1 MFWRLLLSLPALIG
15 QCFRAI
21 FIGAMIGPV
30 AFFLGQ
36 LLPRQNFD
44 YDLPPYSA
52 YKWERGGNI
61 YRLIGIHRWKDAV
74 PDMSR
79 YIRSMVK
86 KKIVIFR
93 DPDYLDALIRETC
106 VAELVHY
113 MLMLLSPIFLIFMS
127 GYPGVIA
134 AAAYCLCNMP
144 FVLIQRYNRPRLVE
158 LMERQLAT
166 KQRTAQESSP
176 AKV

>member
-1 MFWRLLLSLPALIG
+1 MV
-15 QCFRAI
+15 
-21 FIGAMIGPV
+21 GPV

-44 YDLPPYSA
+44 YTVHPYAS
-52 YKWERGGNI
+52 YKWEREGKV
-61 YRLIGIHRWKDAV
+61 YRWLLIQRWKDAV

-93 DPDYLDALIRETC
+93 DPEYLDGLIRETC

-113 MLMLLSPIFLIFMS
+113 MLMLLSPIYLIFMD
-127 GYPGVIA
+127 GYAGIIA
-134 AAAYCLCNMP
+134 ALLYCLCNLP

-158 LMERQLAT
+158 LMERQIEINAHAE
-166 KQRTAQESSP
+166 KIASGERA
-176 AKV
+176 